1 MNMTVSNQQAENQ
14 ALLNALPKKILPTQV
29 NANTCERKEK
39 KHMKENTC
47 DSAGITNKLNK

>member
-1 MNMTVSNQQAENQ
+1 MTVSNQQAENQ
-14 ALLNALPKKILPTQV
+14 ALLDALPKKILPTQV